1 VPARRRYLAC
11 YDIRDPKRLNRMR
24 RLMKRYGYPVQYS
37 VFVCDLDGMELA
49 CLRREARAV
58 MLLDRDS
65 LVVID
70 LGAPGLGRFEFL
82 GSRDLPPD
90 GGAVII

>member
-11 YDIRDPKRLNRMR
+11 YDIRDPRRLTRMR
-24 RLMKRYGYPVQYS
+24 RVMKRYGYPVQYS
-37 VFVCDLDGMELA
+37 VFVCDLDGMEMA

-58 MLLDRDS
+58 MLLNCDS

-70 LGAPGLGRFEFL
+70 LGAVGLERFEFL
-82 GSRDLPPD
+82 GARELPPD
-90 GGAVII
+90 GTAWIV